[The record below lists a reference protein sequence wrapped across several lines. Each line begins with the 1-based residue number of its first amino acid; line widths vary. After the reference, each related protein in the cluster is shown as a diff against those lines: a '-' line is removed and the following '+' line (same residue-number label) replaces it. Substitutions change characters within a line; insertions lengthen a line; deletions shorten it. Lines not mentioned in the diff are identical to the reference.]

1 MLVSM
6 TEMLK
11 QAKKEKY
18 AVGQFNINNL
28 EFVQAILKAAR
39 DEKSPVICGLSKG
52 AMNYMGGFH
61 TAVHIVKEAINNQT
75 EKPLV
80 LHGGI
85 WLKSQRTPICS
96 Y

>member
-28 EFVQAILKAAR
+28 EFTQAILKAAC
-39 DEKSPVICGLSKG
+39 DEKFPVICGLSK
-52 AMNYMGGFH
+52 
-61 TAVHIVKEAINNQT
+61 E
-75 EKPLV
+75 L
-80 LHGGI
+80 
-85 WLKSQRTPICS
+85 
-96 Y
+96 